1 MADDKLGSER
11 RHGALILVTI
21 IQDIR
26 EQLRIIIFKRK
37 DLFRGEYQKYFYTPK
52 STDVLNVLTGPGG

>member
-11 RHGALILVTI
+11 RHDALILVTI

-37 DLFRGEYQKYFYTPK
+37 DLFRGEYRKYFP
-52 STDVLNVLTGPGG
+52 GP